1 MIICATLTREYD
13 KEINN
18 YPTAGDIVS
27 LVGYAGLWRVM
38 ETHYTQGS
46 HNIDVEQ
53 LDGEYTADEAYTELL
68 ANGYDWYVVEY
79 IDGSYDVKH
88 ACGLSSIIECGHD
101 PADYGIAALHQCWAG
116 QELGECPF

>member
-13 KEINN
+13 KD
-18 YPTAGDIVS
+18 PTAGDIVS

-53 LDGEYTADEAYTELL
+53 LDGEYTVDEAYDELIS
-68 ANGYDWYVVEY
+68 NGYDWYVVEY

-88 ACGLSSIIECGHD
+88 ACGLSSILECGHD
-101 PADYGIAALHQCWAG
+101 PADYDIRALHQCQNG
-116 QELGECPF
+116 QELGERPF